1 MSMRGAFFFGG
12 EQTIVWLQDSTSY
25 APQTMYTSFKLT
37 KSPLL
42 SIQDNQLPSFFYH
55 QTYTFGNHEPLN
67 QYTTSFS

>member
-1 MSMRGAFFFGG
+1 MICLHLIIMSMRGAFFFGG

-42 SIQDNQLPSFFYH
+42 SIQDNQLPSFFIIKH
-55 QTYTFGNHEPLN
+55 TLLETMSH
-67 QYTTSFS
+67 